1 MSDFGSDSGEYV
13 TRYMSSGERMSA
25 VTAVAVNAASR
36 LRPGVGESSI
46 SNNIGS
52 GRAKV
57 AARRLLSHASIPSK
71 SSEYANV
78 ELEPISAGFDHGCTL
93 PYPPC
98 PFLGPQCIE
107 D

>member
-1 MSDFGSDSGEYV
+1 M
-13 TRYMSSGERMSA
+13 RYMSSGARMSA
-25 VTAVAVNAASR
+25 VIAVAVNAAAR

-57 AARRLLSHASIPSK
+57 AARRLLNHASIPSK

-78 ELEPISAGFDHGCTL
+78 ELDPMSVELNNGCTL
-93 PYPPC
+93 PYPPRS
-98 PFLGPQCIE
+98 FLGPQRIE